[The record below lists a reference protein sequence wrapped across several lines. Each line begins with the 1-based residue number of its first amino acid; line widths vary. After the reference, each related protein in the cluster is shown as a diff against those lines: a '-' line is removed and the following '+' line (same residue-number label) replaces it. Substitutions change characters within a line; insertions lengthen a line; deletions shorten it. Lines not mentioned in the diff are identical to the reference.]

1 MNGAELTFTEMVS
14 PYLPFA
20 GVVLGGL
27 IVGGFA
33 AYNRRKG
40 NQEVKVPTV
49 AEAWG
54 EVRLLKADLA
64 ALERKYRN
72 LIELFDAL
80 KALFRGYVERIR
92 RGGSRRLT
100 AAEQAALSLPEVSDE
115 DYPTITPQQ
124 LDELRSNS

>member
-1 MNGAELTFTEMVS
+1 MGPELTFTEMVS
-14 PYLPFA
+14 PYLPFV
-20 GVVLGGL
+20 GVIFGGL

-33 AYNRRKG
+33 VYNRRKG
-40 NQEVKVPTV
+40 NIEVKVPTV

-54 EVRLLKADLA
+54 EVRELKKDLA
-64 ALERKYRN
+64 EVERKYRN

-92 RGGSRRLT
+92 RGGSRKLT
-100 AAEQAALSLPEVSDE
+100 PQEQAALSLPEVSDE

-124 LDELRSNS
+124 IAELRPKEM

>member
-1 MNGAELTFTEMVS
+1 MVS